1 MSAAASPTPAAQPP
15 RRAGGGRWLFGC
27 LGVFLVLLIALGAAG
42 WWFVVRPFQ
51 QMAAVV
57 QEVATIQQLDQR
69 VTNVEPYTPP
79 EGSELS
85 EDQVT
90 RYVSVLRS
98 VRDDLDVRL
107 AQLEER
113 YRDIGGR
120 QPELMDVPRL
130 ASAYVDLFR
139 MLVQAKEAQVAALNA
154 EGFSLAEYRWVRSQV
169 LIAAGLQGAGYDL
182 SSFVQAL
189 ADGQDPTAPAPAPAA
204 APAANRELVQA
215 YGDEFDE
222 LAFLALLGL

>member
-1 MSAAASPTPAAQPP
+1 MSAAASPAPAAQPP
-15 RRAGGGRWLFGC
+15 RRSGGGRWLFGC
-27 LGVFLVLLIALGAAG
+27 LGVILVLLIALGAAG
-42 WWFVVRPFQ
+42 WWFVLRPFQ

-69 VTNVEPYTPP
+69 VTNTESYTPP
-79 EGSELS
+79 DGGELS
-85 EDQVT
+85 EAQVT

-107 AQLEER
+107 AQLEAR
-113 YRDIGGR
+113 YGDIGGR

-139 MLVQAKEAQVAALNA
+139 LLVQAKEAQVAALNA

-189 ADGQDPTAPAPAPAA
+189 ADGQDPTAPPPAPAA
-204 APAANRELVQA
+204 APAANRALVEA
-215 YGDEFDE
+215 YVDE
-222 LAFLALLGL
+222 LDDVAILALLGL